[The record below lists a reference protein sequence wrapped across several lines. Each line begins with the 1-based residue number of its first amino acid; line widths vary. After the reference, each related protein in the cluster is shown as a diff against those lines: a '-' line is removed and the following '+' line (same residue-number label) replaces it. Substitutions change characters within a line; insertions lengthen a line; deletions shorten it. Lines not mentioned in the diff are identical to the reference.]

1 MRLNIGILTIK
12 KSLSVLLA
20 FLAVS
25 QISMAQNTGII
36 VGQDTT
42 RRVITTA
49 VPFLSITPDSRSGG
63 MGDAGVAISPD
74 ANSTHWNPAKLV
86 FIDNKM
92 GFSLSYSPWLA
103 KIINDMSLSYLSGY
117 YKITK
122 EQAVAVSLRYF
133 DLGEIFFT
141 DDNNNPQGN
150 FNPKEVAV
158 DATYSRMLSNSFS
171 LGITIR
177 YVNSNLTGHFQTSS
191 VEAKPANTVS
201 ADVSAYYKKD
211 TKIGLLAFGGNISN
225 IGAKVT
231 YSNQEN
237 KDFIPINLRL
247 GSALTTDL
255 DPYNSITF
263 AIDFN
268 KLLVPTPPIYV
279 VDDNGVIQKDADGNS
294 LIERGKD
301 PNRNLLSGMFGSFS
315 DAPDGFSEEMQE
327 IMISLGAEYW
337 YNQLFA
343 ARLGYFYEN
352 ANKGNRKFF
361 TLGVGFRYNVFG
373 FDFAYL
379 IPPQQEHP
387 LAETLRFTLHFNFE
401 DDSAFDPSVTD

>member
-1 MRLNIGILTIK
+1 
-12 KSLSVLLA
+12 
-20 FLAVS
+20 
-25 QISMAQNTGII
+25 MAQNTGII

>member
-1 MRLNIGILTIK
+1 MANC
-12 KSLSVLLA
+12 KSFILLA
-20 FLAVS
+20 TLLLTGSFVN
-25 QISMAQNTGII
+25 AQNTGII
-36 VGQDTT
+36 VGQDTSQ
-42 RRVITTA
+42 RVITTA
-49 VPFLSITPDSRSGG
+49 VPFLSITPDSRSGA

-74 ANSTHWNPAKLV
+74 ANSAYWNPSKLV

-92 GFSLSYSPWLA
+92 GFALSYSPWLA

-117 YKITK
+117 YKLTK
-122 EQAVAVSLRYF
+122 EQAIAVSLRYF

-141 DDNNNPQGN
+141 DDNNNPQGE
-150 FNPKEVAV
+150 FNPKEFAI
-158 DATYSRMLSNSFS
+158 DATYARMLSEKFS

-191 VEAKPANTVS
+191 VEAKPANTVA
-201 ADVSAYYKKD
+201 ADVSAFYKTE
-211 TKIGLLAFGGNISN
+211 TKIGDLSFGGNISN

-231 YSNQEN
+231 YSNQDN

-247 GSALTTDL
+247 GSALKTEI

-263 AIDFN
+263 ALDFN
-268 KLLVPTPPIYV
+268 KLLVPTPPVYLM
-279 VDDNGVIQKDADGNS
+279 DANGVIQTDPDGNPI
-294 LIERGKD
+294 IERGKD

-327 IMISLGAEYW
+327 IMISFGTEYW
-337 YNQLFA
+337 YNELFA
-343 ARLGYFYEN
+343 ARLGYFYEH
-352 ANKGNRKFF
+352 ANKGNRQYF
-361 TLGVGFRYNVFG
+361 TMGVGFRYNVFG

-379 IPPQQEHP
+379 VPPQQEHP

-401 DDSAFDPSVTD
+401 QDSSIGDSVTD

>member
-1 MRLNIGILTIK
+1 MAIT
-12 KSLSVLLA
+12 KSLSFLTLILL
-20 FLAVS
+20 FGHIVK
-25 QISMAQNTGII
+25 AQGVF
-36 VGQDTT
+36 VGQDEE

-49 VPFLSITPDSRSGG
+49 VPFLNITPDSRSGG
-63 MGDAGVAISPD
+63 MGDVGVAISPD
-74 ANSTHWNPAKLV
+74 ANSTHWNPSELAFV
-86 FIDNKM
+86 DSKM

-103 KIINDMSLSYLSGY
+103 KIVNDMSLSYLSGY

-133 DLGEIFFT
+133 DLGEIYFK
-141 DDNNNPQGN
+141 DDYNNPQGDYH
-150 FNPKEVAV
+150 PKEVAV
-158 DATYSRMLSNSFS
+158 DATYSRMLTKNFS

-177 YVNSNLTGHFQTSS
+177 YVNSDLTGHYQSTSS
-191 VEAKPANTVS
+191 AIQAKPANTVG
-201 ADVSAYYKKD
+201 ADISAYYNME
-211 TKIGLLAFGGNISN
+211 TKLGLLAFGGNISN

-231 YSNQEN
+231 YSNQDN
-237 KDFIPINLRL
+237 KDFIPTNLRL
-247 GSALTTDL
+247 GSALTSDI

-263 AIDFN
+263 SIDFN
-268 KLLVPTPPIYV
+268 KLLVPTPPIYAT
-279 VDDNGVIQKDADGNS
+279 DDDGEIIYDSNNNPI
-294 LIERGKD
+294 IEKGKD

-327 IMISLGAEYW
+327 IMIALGTEYW
-337 YNQLFA
+337 YNQIFA

-352 ANKGNRKFF
+352 ANKGNRQYF

-401 DDSAFDPSVTD
+401 DENAFDPSVTD

>member
-1 MRLNIGILTIK
+1 LTKK
-12 KSLSVLLA
+12 KSLLLIA
-20 FLAVS
+20 LTLLVNTIINA
-25 QISMAQNTGII
+25 QISNPSKTAGAN
-36 VGQDTT
+36 DNE
-42 RRVITTA
+42 RVITTA

-74 ANSTHWNPAKLV
+74 ANSAYWNPSKLV
-86 FIDNKM
+86 FIDNQM

-103 KIINDMSLSYLSGY
+103 KIIPDMSLSYLSGY
-117 YKITK
+117 YKITR

-141 DDNNNPQGN
+141 TVNNQPNGD
-150 FNPKEVAV
+150 FNPKEFAF
-158 DATYSRMLSNSFS
+158 DATYARMLSENFS

-177 YVNSNLTGHFQTSS
+177 YVNSNLTGYDLLSTIG
-191 VEAKPANTVS
+191 AKPANTVA
-201 ADVSAYYKKD
+201 ADVSAFYQTD
-211 TKIGLLAFGGNISN
+211 TKIGNLAFGGNISN

-231 YSNQEN
+231 YTNQEN

-247 GSALTTDL
+247 GTALTTEI
-255 DPYNSITF
+255 DPYNKITF
-263 AIDFN
+263 ALDFN
-268 KLLVPTPPIYV
+268 KLLVPTPPIYLT
-279 VDDNGVIQKDADGNS
+279 DANGIIQTEPDGKYI
-294 LIERGKD
+294 IESGKD
-301 PNRNLLSGMFGSFS
+301 PNRNLLSGMFGSFT
-315 DAPDGFSEEMQE
+315 DAPYGFSEEIQE
-327 IMISLGAEYW
+327 VMVSLGAEYW

-343 ARLGYFYEN
+343 ARLGYFLEQ
-352 ANKGNRKFF
+352 ANKGNRQYF

-401 DDSAFDPSVTD
+401 ESSSLEDSVTD

>member
-1 MRLNIGILTIK
+1 MTNIKTPILITFLLT
-12 KSLSVLLA
+12 LSTFV
-20 FLAVS
+20 
-25 QISMAQNTGII
+25 IAQTGII
-36 VGQDTT
+36 VGQDTS

-49 VPFLSITPDSRSGG
+49 VPFLSITPDSRSGA

-74 ANSTHWNPAKLV
+74 ANSVHWNPSKLA

-92 GFSLSYSPWLA
+92 GFALSYSPWLA

-117 YKITK
+117 YKLTR
-122 EQAVAVSLRYF
+122 EQTIAVSLRYF

-141 DDNNNPQGN
+141 DDNNNPQGE
-150 FNPKEVAV
+150 FNPKELAI
-158 DATYSRMLSNSFS
+158 DATYARMLSEKFS
-171 LGITIR
+171 LGITLR
-177 YVNSNLTGHFQTSS
+177 YINSNLTGHFQTSS
-191 VEAKPANTVS
+191 VEAKPANTVA
-201 ADVSAYYKKD
+201 ADVSAFYKTD
-211 TKIGLLAFGGNISN
+211 TKIGELAFGGNISN

-247 GSALTTDL
+247 GSALTTEI
-255 DPYNSITF
+255 DPYNKITF
-263 AIDFN
+263 ALDFN
-268 KLLVPTPPIYV
+268 KLLVPTPPIYAT
-279 VDDNGVIQKDADGNS
+279 DANGEYIIDPVTN
-294 LIERGKD
+294 LPVIERGKD

-327 IMISLGAEYW
+327 IMISFGTEYW
-337 YNQLFA
+337 YNDLFA

-352 ANKGNRKFF
+352 ANKGNRQYF
-361 TLGVGFRYNVFG
+361 TMGVGFRYNVFG

-379 IPPQQEHP
+379 VPPQQEHP

-401 DDSAFDPSVTD
+401 EDSSLDDSVTD

>member
-1 MRLNIGILTIK
+1 MTHIKTLFIIALVVIL
-12 KSLSVLLA
+12 SNNSNA
-20 FLAVS
+20 
-25 QISMAQNTGII
+25 QIQNPT
-36 VGQDTT
+36 GQDDDA
-42 RRVITTA
+42 RVITTA
-49 VPFLSITPDSRSGG
+49 VPFLSITPDSRSGA

-74 ANSTHWNPAKLV
+74 ANSVFWNPAKLV

-92 GFSLSYSPWLA
+92 GFALSYSPWLA

-117 YKITK
+117 YKLTR
-122 EQAVAVSLRYF
+122 EQAIAVSLRYF

-150 FNPKEVAV
+150 FNPKEFAI
-158 DATYSRMLSNSFS
+158 DATYARMLSENFS
-171 LGITIR
+171 LGITLR

-201 ADVSAYYKKD
+201 ADVSAFYQTD
-211 TKIGLLAFGGNISN
+211 TKIGNLAFGGNISN

-247 GSALTTDL
+247 GTALTTEI
-255 DPYNSITF
+255 DPYNKITF
-263 AIDFN
+263 ALDFN
-268 KLLVPTPPIYV
+268 KLLVPTPPIYLM
-279 VDDNGVIQKDADGNS
+279 DENGVIQEDANGNPI
-294 LIERGKD
+294 IERGKD

-327 IMISLGAEYW
+327 IMISFGTEYW
-337 YNQLFA
+337 YNNLFA
-343 ARLGYFYEN
+343 ARLGYFYEH
-352 ANKGNRKFF
+352 ANKGNRQYF
-361 TLGVGFRYNVFG
+361 TMGVGFRYNVFG

-379 IPPQQEHP
+379 VPPQQENP

-401 DDSAFDPSVTD
+401 EESGFDNSVTD